1 MAVSITSFEHVLELA
16 RRLPPAEQVRLRA
29 VLAEAEA
36 AARAEQIGRNQA
48 ALAMLDAWA
57 EADDVDDGDEPW
69 ETMLQALDQH
79 RESARPLYP
88 HLGNVKTEP
97 SS

>member
-1 MAVSITSFEHVLELA
+1 MAVSFTSFEHVLELA

-29 VLAEAEA
+29 AFAEAEA
-36 AARAEQIGRNQA
+36 SARAEQIVRNQA

-57 EADDVDDGDEPW
+57 EADEDDNGDEPW
-69 ETMLQALDQH
+69 ETMLQTLDQH

-88 HLGNVKTEP
+88 PLGNAKTEP